1 MIVAADPAETS
12 RGVVPSIVR
21 PGAGSAV
28 GPARPL
34 RHPAARRK
42 GARVVATSSSGC
54 PRPLTAAASSEFG
67 LHVDL
72 VTGRL
77 TMTGRLDV
85 RTTHLLY
92 DAVSAIVHS
101 SASELDR

>member
-1 MIVAADPAETS
+1 
-12 RGVVPSIVR
+12 
-21 PGAGSAV
+21 
-28 GPARPL
+28 
-34 RHPAARRK
+34 
-42 GARVVATSSSGC
+42 VVATSSSGR
-54 PRPLTAAASSEFG
+54 PRPLTAAASPDFEVR
-67 LHVDL
+67 LDL

>member
-1 MIVAADPAETS
+1 M
-12 RGVVPSIVR
+12 
-21 PGAGSAV
+21 
-28 GPARPL
+28 
-34 RHPAARRK
+34 
-42 GARVVATSSSGC
+42 
-54 PRPLTAAASSEFG
+54 
-67 LHVDL
+67 HVDL

-92 DAVSAIVHS
+92 DAVSAFAHS